1 MGSWIE
7 ELANQHEIDLD
18 EKKLT
23 DKQKKILESA
33 IQLFAE
39 KGYNGTTTSEIAK
52 LAGVAEATIF
62 KHYRTKKGLLFR
74 LVIPIL
80 SKFASP
86 FILNTLIEILDQDK
100 TIEDILSDLIKDRA
114 TLIENNWK
122 TIRIVIVE
130 SLFHPDLRDALKEQI
145 AKDVID
151 TVSKKVDHLK
161 KTGKVRSDLPNRV
174 LIRGIMS
181 QVFGFLFAKNVVPD
195 FLLVGEQQEEIKWTI
210 ELLLHGISGK
220 RKETS

>member
-7 ELANQHEIDLD
+7 DLANQHKINLD

-33 IQLFAE
+33 IQLFAD

-62 KHYRTKKGLLFR
+62 KHYRTKKGLLFQ

-86 FILNTLIEILDQDK
+86 FILNTLIEILGQDK
-100 TIEDILSDLIKDRA
+100 PIEEILSELIKDRA
-114 TLIENNWK
+114 ALVENNWK

-130 SLFHPDLRDALKEQI
+130 SLFHPDLREALKEQI

-151 TVSKKVDHLK
+151 KVSKKVDHLK
-161 KTGKVRSDLPNRV
+161 VTGKVRSDLPNRV

-181 QVFGFLFAKNVVPD
+181 SVFGFLFAKNVAPD
-195 FLLVGEQQEEIKWTI
+195 VLLAGEEQEEIKWTI
-210 ELLLHGISGK
+210 ELLLHGITK
-220 RKETS
+220 K